1 MIHSAVFSRPRSTRR
16 LMNALRRKTTGSEAR
31 VSAVS
36 RGSQASSP
44 AMRNALPN
52 GDPPSATLWG
62 ED

>member
-16 LMNALRRKTTGSEAR
+16 LMNALRRKTTGSEVR

-36 RGSQASSP
+36 RGSHASSP
-44 AMRNALPN
+44 AMRNTLPT
-52 GDPPSATLWG
+52 GDLPSATLWG